1 MKKVFAIEERENGF
15 VIVRKLPE
23 SKTNYR
29 ELVAIFENQPDGS
42 IIRTF
47 SDGGF
52 PNVKFPDLDTI
63 MYWYGMK

>member
-15 VIVRKLPE
+15 VIVRRFPE

-42 IIRTF
+42 IVRTF
-47 SDGGF
+47 SYKGL
-52 PNVKFPDLDTI
+52 PNFWFPDLDAVKE
-63 MYWYGMK
+63 WYGIK